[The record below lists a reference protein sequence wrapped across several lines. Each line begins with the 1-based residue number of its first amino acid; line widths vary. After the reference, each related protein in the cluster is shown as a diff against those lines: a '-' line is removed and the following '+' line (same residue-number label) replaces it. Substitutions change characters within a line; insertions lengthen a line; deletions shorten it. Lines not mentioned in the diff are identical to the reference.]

1 MQRAGTMSMGAKRP
15 RVELDRAQVERSYR
29 QLRQPPNSTISRLP
43 RPFFRSRKMVPNP
56 ENSKKNY
63 LGSRNRDQK
72 PKNAM
77 TVTLTFLGTVREI
90 SYIFFAKNL
99 EIRALTHFLERCP
112 LRSKSRFLMAI
123 LFVPT
128 RFFAKLKKITRH

>member
-1 MQRAGTMSMGAKRP
+1 
-15 RVELDRAQVERSYR
+15 
-29 QLRQPPNSTISRLP
+29 
-43 RPFFRSRKMVPNP
+43 MVPNP

-90 SYIFFAKNL
+90 SYIFFEKSL
-99 EIRALTHFLERCP
+99 EIRALTHFLERCHT
-112 LRSKSRFLMAI
+112 RSKTPFLMVNCFTS
-123 LFVPT
+123 L
-128 RFFAKLKKITRH
+128 RFFANLTKITRH

>member
-1 MQRAGTMSMGAKRP
+1 
-15 RVELDRAQVERSYR
+15 
-29 QLRQPPNSTISRLP
+29 
-43 RPFFRSRKMVPNP
+43 MVPNP

-99 EIRALTHFLERCP
+99 EIRALTHFLERCHT
-112 LRSKSRFLMAI
+112 RSKTVTPFLVVNCFT
-123 LFVPT
+123 LL
-128 RFFAKLKKITRH
+128 RFFAKLKKKPRH